1 MINVTEIMKRGAENR
16 KLPPWVNMRHAWMV
30 NDGLRDKDLEYPE
43 NVVQIK
49 NLDYKKRLDAE
60 QFAAILDSWKM
71 DKKRE
76 MMYASSGDASDIDS
90 DSYVSNSLF
99 DLCVPASYMGDSD
112 KAYPVI
118 VSVHG
123 GGWFYGD
130 KKLYSHYCCHLA
142 QSGFVVVNF
151 NYRLAPQN
159 KYPSAIE
166 DVAHLVKYIDDHAR
180 VFGLDMNRFFM
191 LGDSAGAQLTAQYCI
206 AATNQEYRRN
216 WIILPMIKDQP
227 KSA

>member
-151 NYRLAPQN
+151 NYRLAYLPEELLDYVVVHELAHRRHMDHSAAFWEEVETY
-159 KYPSAIE
+159 YPAY
-166 DVAHLVKYIDDHAR
+166 KKCR
-180 VFGLDMNRFFM
+180 QM
-191 LGDSAGAQLTAQYCI
+191 LND
-206 AATNQEYRRN
+206 
-216 WIILPMIKDQP
+216 ILL
-227 KSA
+227 A

>member
-16 KLPPWVNMRHAWMV
+16 KLPPWVNMRHAWMA
-30 NDGLRDKDLEYPE
+30 NDGLRDKDLEYPG
-43 NVVQIK
+43 NIVQIK

-76 MMYASSGDASDIDS
+76 MLYASSGDASDIDS

-166 DVAHLVKYIDDHAR
+166 DVAYLVKYIDDHAR

-206 AATNQEYRRN
+206 AASNQEYRGN
-216 WIILPMIKDQP
+216 WIILPMI
-227 KSA
+227 SCRFVFA

>member
-1 MINVTEIMKRGAENR
+1 
-16 KLPPWVNMRHAWMV
+16 
-30 NDGLRDKDLEYPE
+30 
-43 NVVQIK
+43 
-49 NLDYKKRLDAE
+49 
-60 QFAAILDSWKM
+60 
-71 DKKRE
+71 
-76 MMYASSGDASDIDS
+76 MYASSGDASDIDS

-180 VFGLDMNRFFM
+180 VFGLDMNRFSCWEIRRGHSS
-191 LGDSAGAQLTAQYCI
+191 LHSI
-206 AATNQEYRRN
+206 ALLRQIRNIGRN